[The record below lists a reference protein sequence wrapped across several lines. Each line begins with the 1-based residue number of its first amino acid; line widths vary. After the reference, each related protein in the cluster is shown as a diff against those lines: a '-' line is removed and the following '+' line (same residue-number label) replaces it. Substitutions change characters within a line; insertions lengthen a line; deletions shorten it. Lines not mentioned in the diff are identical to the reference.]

1 MIKNY
6 FSIII
11 IFLCTTTSFT
21 QEIKLKKLY
30 ADKNKSGISYA
41 MNHPLHAWT
50 GISNDML
57 SVILL
62 DTSNMEINELAVVVK
77 IASFDSNNSNRDSN
91 TIEVTEALKYPNVSL
106 SSNSI
111 KQVNDKLTVKG
122 TLKFHGVSKEIIF
135 DAEKEYITVSEG
147 TWILGRGYQDEIKV
161 TGNFEILMTDFKIKP
176 PKLLG
181 IATDK
186 DIKLSF
192 TVFYK
197 L

>member
-11 IFLCTTTSFT
+11 ILLCTTTSFA
-21 QEIKLKKLY
+21 QKLKLKKLY
-30 ADKNKSGISYA
+30 ADKNKSDITYA

-50 GISNDML
+50 GVSNNIL
-57 SVILL
+57 SVMLL

-77 IASFDSNNSNRDSN
+77 IASFNSKNSNRDSN

-111 KQVNDKLTVKG
+111 KQANDRLTVKG
-122 TLKFHGVSKEIIF
+122 KLKFHGVSKEIIF
-135 DAEKEYITVSEG
+135 DAQKEI
-147 TWILGRGYQDEIKV
+147 IKDEIKV
-161 TGNFEILMTDFKIKP
+161 TGNFKILMTDFKIKP

-186 DIKLSF
+186 NIKLSF

>member
-11 IFLCTTTSFT
+11 ILLCTTTSFA
-21 QEIKLKKLY
+21 QKLKLKKLY
-30 ADKNKSGISYA
+30 ADKNKSDITYA

-50 GISNDML
+50 GVSNNIL
-57 SVILL
+57 SVMLL

-77 IASFDSNNSNRDSN
+77 IASFNSKNSNRDSN

-111 KQVNDKLTVKG
+111 YQYKDRLTVKG
-122 TLKFHGVSKEIIF
+122 TLKFHGISKEIIF
-135 DAEKEYITVSEG
+135 DAQKEI
-147 TWILGRGYQDEIKV
+147 IKDEIKV
-161 TGNFEILMTDFKIKP
+161 TGNFKILMTDFKIKP

-186 DIKLSF
+186 NIKLSF

>member
-11 IFLCTTTSFT
+11 ILLCTTTSFA
-21 QEIKLKKLY
+21 QKLKLKKLY
-30 ADKNKSGISYA
+30 ADKNKSDITYA

-50 GISNDML
+50 GVSNNIL
-57 SVILL
+57 SVMLL
-62 DTSNMEINELAVVVK
+62 DTSNMEINELAVVIK
-77 IASFDSNNSNRDSN
+77 IASFNSKNSNRDSN

-111 KQVNDKLTVKG
+111 KQTNDRLTVKG
-122 TLKFHGVSKEIIF
+122 KLKFHGVSKEIIF
-135 DAEKEYITVSEG
+135 DAQKEI
-147 TWILGRGYQDEIKV
+147 IKDEIKV

-181 IATDK
+181 IETDK

>member
-11 IFLCTTTSFT
+11 ILLCTTTSFA
-21 QEIKLKKLY
+21 QKLKLKKLY
-30 ADKNKSGISYA
+30 ADKNKSDITYA

-50 GISNDML
+50 GVSNNIL
-57 SVILL
+57 SVMLL

-77 IASFDSNNSNRDSN
+77 IASFDSKNSNRDSN

-111 KQVNDKLTVKG
+111 KQTNDRLTVKG
-122 TLKFHGVSKEIIF
+122 KLKFHGVSKEIIF
-135 DAEKEYITVSEG
+135 DAQKEI
-147 TWILGRGYQDEIKV
+147 IKDEIKV

-181 IATDK
+181 IVTDK

>member
-11 IFLCTTTSFT
+11 ILLCTTTSFA
-21 QEIKLKKLY
+21 QKLKLKKLY
-30 ADKNKSGISYA
+30 ADKNKSDITYA

-50 GISNDML
+50 GVSNNIL
-57 SVILL
+57 SVMLL

-77 IASFDSNNSNRDSN
+77 IASFNSKNSNRDSN

-111 KQVNDKLTVKG
+111 KQTNDRLTVKG
-122 TLKFHGVSKEIIF
+122 KLKFHGVSKEIIF
-135 DAEKEYITVSEG
+135 DAQKEI
-147 TWILGRGYQDEIKV
+147 IKDEIKV

-181 IATDK
+181 IETDK

>member
-6 FSIII
+6 FSIVII
-11 IFLCTTTSFT
+11 LLCTTTSFA
-21 QEIKLKKLY
+21 QKLKLKKLY
-30 ADKNKSGISYA
+30 ADKNKSDITYT
-41 MNHPLHAWT
+41 MNHPLHTWT
-50 GISNDML
+50 GVSNNIL
-57 SVILL
+57 SVMLL

-77 IASFDSNNSNRDSN
+77 IASFDSKNSNRDSN
-91 TIEVTEALKYPNVSL
+91 AFEVTEALKYPNVSL

-111 KQVNDKLTVKG
+111 KQVNDRLTVKG

-135 DAEKEYITVSEG
+135 DAQKEI
-147 TWILGRGYQDEIKV
+147 IKDEIKI

>member
-1 MIKNY
+1 MMIKNY
-6 FSIII
+6 LLIII
-11 IFLCTTTSFT
+11 ILLYTTNSFA

-30 ADKNKSGISYA
+30 ADKNKSSITYA

-50 GISNDML
+50 GVSNNML

-77 IASFDSNNSNRDSN
+77 IASFDSKNSNRDSN

-106 SSNSI
+106 SSKSI

-122 TLKFHGVSKEIIF
+122 TLKFHGISKEVIF
-135 DAEKEYITVSEG
+135 DVEKKI
-147 TWILGRGYQDEIKV
+147 IKDEIKV

-181 IATDK
+181 IATDE
-186 DIKLSF
+186 DINLSF

>member
-11 IFLCTTTSFT
+11 ILLCTTTSFA
-21 QEIKLKKLY
+21 QKLKLKKLY
-30 ADKNKSGISYA
+30 ADKNKSDITYA

-50 GISNDML
+50 GVSNNIL
-57 SVILL
+57 SVMLL

-77 IASFDSNNSNRDSN
+77 IASFNSKNSNRDSN
-91 TIEVTEALKYPNVSL
+91 TIEATEALKYPNVSL

-111 KQVNDKLTVKG
+111 KQANNRLTVKG

-135 DAEKEYITVSEG
+135 DAQKEI
-147 TWILGRGYQDEIKV
+147 IKDEIKV

-176 PKLLG
+176 SKLLG

>member
-11 IFLCTTTSFT
+11 ILLYTTTSFA
-21 QEIKLKKLY
+21 QKLKLKKLY
-30 ADKNKSGISYA
+30 ADKNKSDITYT
-41 MNHPLHAWT
+41 MNHPLHTWT
-50 GISNDML
+50 GVSNNIL
-57 SVILL
+57 SVMLL

-77 IASFDSNNSNRDSN
+77 IASFNSKNSNRDSN

-111 KQVNDKLTVKG
+111 KQANDRLTVKG

-135 DAEKEYITVSEG
+135 DAQKEI
-147 TWILGRGYQDEIKV
+147 IKNEIKV

-181 IATDK
+181 IVTDK

>member
-6 FSIII
+6 FSIVII
-11 IFLCTTTSFT
+11 LLCTTTSFA
-21 QEIKLKKLY
+21 QKLKLKKLY
-30 ADKNKSGISYA
+30 ADKNKSDITYA

-50 GISNDML
+50 GVSNNIL
-57 SVILL
+57 SVMLL

-77 IASFDSNNSNRDSN
+77 IASFDSKNSNRDSN
-91 TIEVTEALKYPNVSL
+91 AIEVTEALKYPNVSL

-111 KQVNDKLTVKG
+111 KQVNDRLTVKG

-135 DAEKEYITVSEG
+135 DAQKEI
-147 TWILGRGYQDEIKV
+147 IKDEIKI

-186 DIKLSF
+186 NIKLSF

>member
-1 MIKNY
+1 
-6 FSIII
+6 
-11 IFLCTTTSFT
+11 
-21 QEIKLKKLY
+21 
-30 ADKNKSGISYA
+30 
-41 MNHPLHAWT
+41 
-50 GISNDML
+50 
-57 SVILL
+57 
-62 DTSNMEINELAVVVK
+62 MEINELAVVVK
-77 IASFDSNNSNRDSN
+77 IASFNSKNSNRDSN

-111 KQVNDKLTVKG
+111 KQANNRLTVKG

-135 DAEKEYITVSEG
+135 DAQKEI
-147 TWILGRGYQDEIKV
+147 IKNEIKV

-181 IATDK
+181 IVTDK

>member
-1 MIKNY
+1 MTKNY

-11 IFLCTTTSFT
+11 ILLCTTNSFT
-21 QEIKLKKLY
+21 QEIQLKKLY
-30 ADKNKSGISYA
+30 ADKNKSDITYA
-41 MNHPLHAWT
+41 MNHPLHSWK

-77 IASFDSNNSNRDSN
+77 IASFDSKNSNRDSN

-111 KQVNDKLTVKG
+111 KEINNTLTVKG

-135 DAEKEYITVSEG
+135 NAQKEYVTN
-147 TWILGRGYQDEIKV
+147 EIKV

-181 IATDK
+181 ITTNK

>member
-1 MIKNY
+1 MMIKNY
-6 FSIII
+6 LLIII
-11 IFLCTTTSFT
+11 ILLYTTNSFA

-30 ADKNKSGISYA
+30 ADKNKSSITYA

-50 GISNDML
+50 GVSNNML

-77 IASFDSNNSNRDSN
+77 IASFDSKNSNRDSN

-111 KQVNDKLTVKG
+111 KQINDKLTVKG
-122 TLKFHGVSKEIIF
+122 TLKFHGISKEVIF
-135 DAEKEYITVSEG
+135 DVEKKI
-147 TWILGRGYQDEIKV
+147 IKDEIKV

-181 IATDK
+181 ITTDK

>member
-11 IFLCTTTSFT
+11 ILLCTTTSFA
-21 QEIKLKKLY
+21 QKLKLKKLY
-30 ADKNKSGISYA
+30 ADKNKSDITYA

-50 GISNDML
+50 GVSNNIL
-57 SVILL
+57 SVMLL
-62 DTSNMEINELAVVVK
+62 DTSNMEINELAVVIK
-77 IASFDSNNSNRDSN
+77 IASFNSKNSNRDSN

-111 KQVNDKLTVKG
+111 KQTNDRLTVKG
-122 TLKFHGVSKEIIF
+122 KLKFHGVSKEIIF
-135 DAEKEYITVSEG
+135 DAQKEI
-147 TWILGRGYQDEIKV
+147 IKDEIKV

-181 IATDK
+181 IATNK

>member
-1 MIKNY
+1 
-6 FSIII
+6 
-11 IFLCTTTSFT
+11 LCTTTSFA
-21 QEIKLKKLY
+21 QKLKLKKLY
-30 ADKNKSGISYA
+30 ADKNKSDITYT
-41 MNHPLHAWT
+41 MNHPLHTWT
-50 GISNDML
+50 GVSNNIL
-57 SVILL
+57 SVMLL

-77 IASFDSNNSNRDSN
+77 IASFNSKNSNRDSN

-111 KQVNDKLTVKG
+111 KQANDRLTVKG

-135 DAEKEYITVSEG
+135 DAQKEI
-147 TWILGRGYQDEIKV
+147 IKNEIKV

-181 IATDK
+181 IVTDK

>member
-6 FSIII
+6 FSIVII
-11 IFLCTTTSFT
+11 LLCTTTSFA
-21 QEIKLKKLY
+21 QKLKLKKLY
-30 ADKNKSGISYA
+30 ADKNKSDITYA

-50 GISNDML
+50 GVSNNIL
-57 SVILL
+57 SVMLL

-77 IASFDSNNSNRDSN
+77 IASFDSKNSNRDSN
-91 TIEVTEALKYPNVSL
+91 AIEVTEALKYPNVSL

-111 KQVNDKLTVKG
+111 KQVNDRLTVKG

-135 DAEKEYITVSEG
+135 DAQKEI
-147 TWILGRGYQDEIKV
+147 IKDEIKI

-181 IATDK
+181 IVTDK

>member
-1 MIKNY
+1 MMIKNY

-11 IFLCTTTSFT
+11 ILLCTTTSFA
-21 QEIKLKKLY
+21 QKLKLKKLY
-30 ADKNKSGISYA
+30 ADKNKSDITYA

-50 GISNDML
+50 GVSNNIL
-57 SVILL
+57 SVMLL

-77 IASFDSNNSNRDSN
+77 IASFNSKNSNRDSN

-111 KQVNDKLTVKG
+111 KQTNDRLTVKG
-122 TLKFHGVSKEIIF
+122 KLKFHGVSKEIIF
-135 DAEKEYITVSEG
+135 DAQKEI
-147 TWILGRGYQDEIKV
+147 IKDEIKV
-161 TGNFEILMTDFKIKP
+161 TGNFKILMTDFKIKP

-186 DIKLSF
+186 NIKLSF

>member
-1 MIKNY
+1 M
-6 FSIII
+6 
-11 IFLCTTTSFT
+11 CTTTSFA
-21 QEIKLKKLY
+21 QKLKLKKLY
-30 ADKNKSGISYA
+30 ATKNKSDITYA
-41 MNHPLHAWT
+41 MNHPLHAWS
-50 GISNDML
+50 GVSNDIL

-77 IASFDSNNSNRDSN
+77 IASFDSKNSNRDSN
-91 TIEVTEALKYPNVSL
+91 TIEVTEALKYPNVNL

-135 DAEKEYITVSEG
+135 DAEKKI
-147 TWILGRGYQDEIKV
+147 IKDEMKV

-181 IATDK
+181 ITTDK

>member
-11 IFLCTTTSFT
+11 ILLCTTTSFA
-21 QEIKLKKLY
+21 QKLKLKKLY
-30 ADKNKSGISYA
+30 ADKNKSDITYA

-50 GISNDML
+50 GVSNNIL
-57 SVILL
+57 SVMLL
-62 DTSNMEINELAVVVK
+62 DTSNMEINELAVVIK
-77 IASFDSNNSNRDSN
+77 IASFNSKNSNRDSN

-111 KQVNDKLTVKG
+111 KQANDRLTVKG
-122 TLKFHGVSKEIIF
+122 TLKFHGISKEIIF
-135 DAEKEYITVSEG
+135 DAQKEI
-147 TWILGRGYQDEIKV
+147 IKDEIKV
-161 TGNFEILMTDFKIKP
+161 TGNFKILMTDFKIKP

-186 DIKLSF
+186 NIKLSF

>member
-11 IFLCTTTSFT
+11 ILLCTTTSFA
-21 QEIKLKKLY
+21 QKLKLKKLY
-30 ADKNKSGISYA
+30 ADKNKSDITYA

-50 GISNDML
+50 GVSNNIL
-57 SVILL
+57 SVMLL
-62 DTSNMEINELAVVVK
+62 DTSNMEINELAVVIK
-77 IASFDSNNSNRDSN
+77 IASFNSKNSNRDSN

-111 KQVNDKLTVKG
+111 YQYKDRLTVKG
-122 TLKFHGVSKEIIF
+122 TLKFHGISKEIIF
-135 DAEKEYITVSEG
+135 DAQKEI
-147 TWILGRGYQDEIKV
+147 IKDEIKV
-161 TGNFEILMTDFKIKP
+161 TGNFKILMTDFKIKP

-186 DIKLSF
+186 NIKLSF

>member
-11 IFLCTTTSFT
+11 ILLCTTTSFA
-21 QEIKLKKLY
+21 QKLKLKKLY
-30 ADKNKSGISYA
+30 ADKNKSDITYT

-50 GISNDML
+50 GVSNNIL
-57 SVILL
+57 SVMLL

-77 IASFDSNNSNRDSN
+77 IASFNSKNSNRDSN

-111 KQVNDKLTVKG
+111 KQANDRLTVKG

-135 DAEKEYITVSEG
+135 DAQKEI
-147 TWILGRGYQDEIKV
+147 IKNEIKV

-181 IATDK
+181 IVTNK

>member
-11 IFLCTTTSFT
+11 ILLCTTTSFA
-21 QEIKLKKLY
+21 QKLKLKKLY
-30 ADKNKSGISYA
+30 ADKNKSDITYA

-50 GISNDML
+50 GVSNNIL
-57 SVILL
+57 SIMLL

-77 IASFDSNNSNRDSN
+77 IASFNSKNSNRDSN
-91 TIEVTEALKYPNVSL
+91 TIEATEALKYPNVSL

-111 KQVNDKLTVKG
+111 KQANDRLTVKG

-135 DAEKEYITVSEG
+135 DAQKEI
-147 TWILGRGYQDEIKV
+147 IKNEIKV

-181 IATDK
+181 IVTDK

>member
-11 IFLCTTTSFT
+11 ILLCTTTSFA
-21 QEIKLKKLY
+21 QKLKLKKLY
-30 ADKNKSGISYA
+30 ATKNKSDITYA

-50 GISNDML
+50 GVSNNIL
-57 SVILL
+57 SVMLL

-77 IASFDSNNSNRDSN
+77 IASFNSKNSNRDSN

-111 KQVNDKLTVKG
+111 KQANDRLTVKG
-122 TLKFHGVSKEIIF
+122 TLKFHGISKEIIF
-135 DAEKEYITVSEG
+135 DAQKEI
-147 TWILGRGYQDEIKV
+147 IKDEIKV
-161 TGNFEILMTDFKIKP
+161 TGNFKILMTDFKIKP

-186 DIKLSF
+186 NIKLSF

>member
-11 IFLCTTTSFT
+11 ILLCTTTSFA
-21 QEIKLKKLY
+21 QKLKLKKLY
-30 ADKNKSGISYA
+30 AEKNKSDITYT
-41 MNHPLHAWT
+41 MNHPLHTWT
-50 GISNDML
+50 GVSNNIL
-57 SVILL
+57 SVMLL

-77 IASFDSNNSNRDSN
+77 IASFNSKNSNRDSN

-111 KQVNDKLTVKG
+111 KQANDRLTVKG

-135 DAEKEYITVSEG
+135 DAQKEI
-147 TWILGRGYQDEIKV
+147 IKNEIKV

-181 IATDK
+181 IVTDK

>member
-1 MIKNY
+1 
-6 FSIII
+6 
-11 IFLCTTTSFT
+11 
-21 QEIKLKKLY
+21 
-30 ADKNKSGISYA
+30 
-41 MNHPLHAWT
+41 MNHPLHTWT
-50 GISNDML
+50 GVSNNIL
-57 SVILL
+57 SVMLL

-77 IASFDSNNSNRDSN
+77 IASFNSKNSNRDSN
-91 TIEVTEALKYPNVSL
+91 TIEATEALKYPNVSL

-111 KQVNDKLTVKG
+111 KQANNRLTVKG

-135 DAEKEYITVSEG
+135 DAQKEI
-147 TWILGRGYQDEIKV
+147 IKDEIKV

-186 DIKLSF
+186 NIKLSF

>member
-6 FSIII
+6 FSIVII
-11 IFLCTTTSFT
+11 LLCTTTSFA
-21 QEIKLKKLY
+21 QKLKLKKLY
-30 ADKNKSGISYA
+30 ADKNKSDITYA

-50 GISNDML
+50 GVSNNIL
-57 SVILL
+57 SVMLL

-77 IASFDSNNSNRDSN
+77 IASFDSKNSNRDSN
-91 TIEVTEALKYPNVSL
+91 AIEVTEALKYPNVSL

-111 KQVNDKLTVKG
+111 KQANDRLTVKG

-135 DAEKEYITVSEG
+135 DAQKEI
-147 TWILGRGYQDEIKV
+147 IKDEIKI

>member
-11 IFLCTTTSFT
+11 ILLCTTTSFA
-21 QEIKLKKLY
+21 QKLKLKKLY
-30 ADKNKSGISYA
+30 ADKNKSDITYA

-50 GISNDML
+50 GVSNNIL
-57 SVILL
+57 SVMLL
-62 DTSNMEINELAVVVK
+62 DTSNMEINELAVVIK
-77 IASFDSNNSNRDSN
+77 IASFNSKNSNRDSN

-111 KQVNDKLTVKG
+111 KQTNDRLTVKG

-135 DAEKEYITVSEG
+135 DAQKEI
-147 TWILGRGYQDEIKV
+147 IKDEIKV

-186 DIKLSF
+186 NIKLSF

>member
-11 IFLCTTTSFT
+11 ILLCTTTSFA
-21 QEIKLKKLY
+21 QKLKLKKLY
-30 ADKNKSGISYA
+30 ADKNKSDITYA

-50 GISNDML
+50 GVSNNIL
-57 SVILL
+57 SVMLL

-77 IASFDSNNSNRDSN
+77 IASFNSKNSNRDSN

-111 KQVNDKLTVKG
+111 KQANDRLTVKG

-135 DAEKEYITVSEG
+135 DAQKEI
-147 TWILGRGYQDEIKV
+147 IKNEIKV

-181 IATDK
+181 IVTNK

>member
-11 IFLCTTTSFT
+11 ILLCNTTSFT

-30 ADKNKSGISYA
+30 ADKNKSDITYA
-41 MNHPLHAWT
+41 MNHPLHSWI
-50 GISNDML
+50 GVSSDIL

-62 DTSNMEINELAVVVK
+62 DTSTMDINELAVVVK
-77 IASFDSNNSNRDSN
+77 IASFDSKNSNRDSN

-135 DAEKEYITVSEG
+135 DVQKEI
-147 TWILGRGYQDEIKV
+147 IKDKIKV

-181 IATDK
+181 IATNK

>member
-11 IFLCTTTSFT
+11 ILLCTTTSFA
-21 QEIKLKKLY
+21 QKLKLKKLY
-30 ADKNKSGISYA
+30 ADKNKSDITYA

-50 GISNDML
+50 GVSNNIL
-57 SVILL
+57 SVMLL

-77 IASFDSNNSNRDSN
+77 IASFNSKNSNRDSN

-135 DAEKEYITVSEG
+135 DAEKKI
-147 TWILGRGYQDEIKV
+147 IKDEIKI

-181 IATDK
+181 ITTDK

>member
-11 IFLCTTTSFT
+11 ILLCTTTSFA
-21 QEIKLKKLY
+21 QKLKLKKLY
-30 ADKNKSGISYA
+30 ADKNKSDITYT
-41 MNHPLHAWT
+41 MNHPLHTWT
-50 GISNDML
+50 GVSNNIL
-57 SVILL
+57 SVMLL

-77 IASFDSNNSNRDSN
+77 IASFNSKNSNRDSN

-111 KQVNDKLTVKG
+111 KQANDRLTVKG

-135 DAEKEYITVSEG
+135 DAQKEI
-147 TWILGRGYQDEIKV
+147 IKNEIKV

-181 IATDK
+181 IVTNK